1 MNAEHPGVGE
11 EAPRPHLIAL
21 DGKRT
26 SLPDRWKER
35 PASITFLRY
44 FGCPFCQA
52 FVGRLVQKA
61 EAFDEADASVVLIGQ
76 GTAGQAMGFTGPR
89 RVPFEMLVDPD
100 RSAYRAFGLDEGGP
114 AQLLAPAAVVSWV
127 GVQVRGEGRQGG
139 LHGGSLAQMPGTFVV
154 DTGGVV
160 RFAHRNRH
168 QADDPDLGA
177 VLAACRLAS

>member
-1 MNAEHPGVGE
+1 MTVEHPHVGE
-11 EAPRPHLIAL
+11 DAPRPHLIGL
-21 DGKRT
+21 DGRRT
-26 SLPDRWKER
+26 ALADRWKER
-35 PASITFLRY
+35 PASVSFLRY

-52 FVGRLVQKA
+52 WVGRLTQKA
-61 EAFDEADASVVLIGQ
+61 AAFDEAGAGVVLIGQ

-100 RSAYRAFGLDEGGP
+100 RSAYRAFGLVEGGA
-114 AQLLAPAAVVSWV
+114 AQLLAPAAVASWV
-127 GVQVRGEGRQGG
+127 GVHVRGEARQGG

-168 QADDPDLGA
+168 QADDPDVAA
-177 VLAACRLAS
+177 VLTACRLAS